1 MIPLGIVSAAGSSLP
16 ALSSNIS
23 IYQQGQYLTDT
34 GGPSGISS
42 YSFTDV
48 GFESIQHDV
57 NTVSPISYIITLTGT
72 PLLGNPVAQPLANKP
87 VTITFTINGISPPPT
102 VVNTDEYGE
111 IVISNNMTLQGPPFP
126 NNYWQVSINADFA
139 GESSPQEIWSSGRG
153 LTNTFYTDQTDSG
166 GES

>member
-23 IYQQGQYLTDT
+23 IYQQGQYLTDL
-34 GGPSGISS
+34 GGSVTSS
-42 YSFTDV
+42 YSLTDE
-48 GFESIQHDV
+48 GFYSIQHDV

-72 PLLGNPVAQPLANKP
+72 PLSGNPVAQPLVNKP
-87 VTITFTINGISPPPT
+87 VTITFTINGVSPPPT

-139 GESSPQEIWSSGRG
+139 GESSPQEIWNSGRG
-153 LTNTFYTDQTDSG
+153 LTNRFYTDQTDSG
-166 GES
+166 GEG